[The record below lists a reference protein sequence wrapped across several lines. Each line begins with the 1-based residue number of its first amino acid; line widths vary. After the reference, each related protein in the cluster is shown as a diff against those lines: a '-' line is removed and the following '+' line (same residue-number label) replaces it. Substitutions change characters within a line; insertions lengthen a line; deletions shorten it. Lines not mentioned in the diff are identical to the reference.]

1 MDALEKKIEKQ
12 LIVRMYEP
20 DMALLK
26 ETAKQISQMENVKLN
41 LYGQCGEVLVV
52 VTVHAI
58 AEAAAVELSEAVAER
73 FEQALG
79 DTVYGRG
86 KGSLAYFA
94 AGELIE
100 HECLLAA
107 SDPKTGA
114 LLAEEF
120 SHTRRG
126 SSVFDFGDSSYNDAR
141 IMAKIKQEVAKKCAG
156 GANAAQAAA
165 VRAEAAAKCSRADV
179 GVSAVPTEQGVF
191 VGVYYRGYV
200 YVRQMQP
207 GKDAGK
213 RAALAALDIVRRLM
227 CRMKVTNA
235 RTFKAGGEL
244 DWERPVEKKPDNP
257 YLVPVI
263 ILAVLLIALGAACW
277 YFFTTFSLTGAQE
290 TLPVSTGQSV
300 TTTASSEPSVASSSM
315 PQSQVQ
321 TDSAASDTTA
331 SQSAGTVTQSAET
344 SSQTTQ
350 PQADAN
356 GEVHP
361 FA

>member
-20 DMALLK
+20 DMAILK
-26 ETAKQISQMENVKLN
+26 ETAKQISQMESVKLN

-79 DTVYGRG
+79 DSVYGRG

-94 AGELIE
+94 AGEMIE
-100 HECLLAA
+100 HESLVAA

-141 IMAKIKQEVAKKCAG
+141 VMAKIKQEVAKKCAG

-191 VGVYYRGYV
+191 VGVYYKGYV
-200 YVRQMQP
+200 YVRQMEP

-227 CRMKVTNA
+227 CRMPVTNA
-235 RTFKAGGEL
+235 RTFKAGSDL
-244 DWERPVEKKPDNP
+244 DWEHPVEKKPENP

-277 YFFTTFSLTGAQE
+277 YFFTTFSLAGTQDGI
-290 TLPVSTGQSV
+290 PM
-300 TTTASSEPSVASSSM
+300 SSS
-315 PQSQVQ
+315 QSIAVP
-321 TDSAASDTTA
+321 AASDTTGTSSAAQSPSSGAASDVPA
-331 SQSAGTVTQSAET
+331 SQSTSTVTESAQT

-356 GEVHP
+356 GEIHP

>member
-1 MDALEKKIEKQ
+1 MEALEKKVEKQ

-20 DMALLK
+20 DMTILK
-26 ETAKQISQMENVKLN
+26 ETAKQISGMENVKLN

-52 VTVHAI
+52 ITVHAI

-126 SSVFDFGDSSYNDAR
+126 SSVFDFGDSSYNDPR
-141 IMAKIKQEVAKKCAG
+141 IMGKIKQEVAKKCAG
-156 GANAAQAAA
+156 GANAAQAAS

-179 GVSAVPTEQGVF
+179 GVSVVPTEQSLF

-200 YVRQMQP
+200 YVRQMEQ

-227 CRMKVTNA
+227 SHIQVVNA
-235 RTFKAGGEL
+235 RAFKAGGDL
-244 DWERPVEKKPDNP
+244 DWEYPVDKKPDNP

-277 YFFTTFSLTGAQE
+277 YFFTTFSITGGGDTIAASTSQ
-290 TLPVSTGQSV
+290 TTSAVVSDSAAANSVPQTDSTVQSV
-300 TTTASSEPSVASSSM
+300 PNSQSAVAASG
-315 PQSQVQ
+315 
-321 TDSAASDTTA
+321 TDSAAAQAQSTA
-331 SQSAGTVTQSAET
+331 QSEQA
-344 SSQTTQ
+344 Q
-350 PQADAN
+350 PDAN
-356 GEVHP
+356 GEIHP